1 MLVSPF
7 LLQVMEIKKNIRKFN
22 GFAFDKVHLRVK
34 LANFISDGLNYY
46 SEMSKDFETLRWL
59 KTV

>member
-22 GFAFDKVHLRVK
+22 GFAFDKVRLRVK
-34 LANFISDGLNYY
+34 LANFISDGR
-46 SEMSKDFETLRWL
+46 SKLLLRNVQGL
-59 KTV
+59 